1 MNPVVLL
8 EEDSFRILRHEGIP
22 AEALAF
28 LDEIAWGSEGAV
40 YENKNTKEH
49 SRHIHRPVLMA
60 IHSGDQILAT
70 AVFCHTK
77 VGIAAS
83 YLNCYYVRY
92 FASSPKIRGQGLIKK
107 YGIRVMELV
116 REDVHAPTVF
126 CACVERGNKPS
137 FKTVQSAGYQHT
149 WTATTNGFSRFFPR
163 SMEGVEQVTT
173 PTQREEV
180 LALLGTQY
188 REHALV
194 QFDSIF
200 LHDQYYILRIKGQI
214 VAGLQYHRAHWVVNR
229 MAGWSG
235 KLLLKIL
242 PQIPLLN
249 RIFNPNKFEF
259 LALEGIYIRPGFE
272 KEWGRLV
279 EDVLVKTGMRSAMYW
294 MGATCPIRERI
305 QGAVGP
311 GLLHPFVKD
320 SDVYVMA
327 SFHDVDKGRI
337 QQIQT
342 LPLYASG
349 FDYV

>member
-1 MNPVVLL
+1 
-8 EEDSFRILRHEGIP
+8 
-22 AEALAF
+22 
-28 LDEIAWGSEGAV
+28 
-40 YENKNTKEH
+40 
-49 SRHIHRPVLMA
+49 
-60 IHSGDQILAT
+60 
-70 AVFCHTK
+70 
-77 VGIAAS
+77 
-83 YLNCYYVRY
+83 
-92 FASSPKIRGQGLIKK
+92 
-107 YGIRVMELV
+107 
-116 REDVHAPTVF
+116 
-126 CACVERGNKPS
+126 
-137 FKTVQSAGYQHT
+137 
-149 WTATTNGFSRFFPR
+149 
-163 SMEGVEQVTT
+163 MEGVEQVTT

-200 LHDQYYILRIKGQI
+200 LHDQYYVLRIKGQI

-235 KLLLKIL
+235 KFLLKIL

-305 QGAVGP
+305 QAAVDP

-327 SFHDVDKGRI
+327 SFHDVDKERI
-337 QQIQT
+337 KQIQT